1 MKHQQLTDENL
12 SVYYSVKN
20 LDRWLSIRLETLGN
34 IVVLSAA
41 FASIFLTRAGKLK
54 SGSAGWGLTQALSI
68 TGLLAW
74 CVRVLTDLET
84 QFMVSKI
91 FHSNWCIC
99 LIYLIPFITSSECY
113 EDP

>member
-41 FASIFLTRAGKLK
+41 VASIFLTRTGKLK
-54 SGSAGWGLTQALSI
+54 SGSAGWGLTQAL
-68 TGLLAW
+68 
-74 CVRVLTDLET
+74 R
-84 QFMVSKI
+84 
-91 FHSNWCIC
+91 
-99 LIYLIPFITSSECY
+99 
-113 EDP
+113 

>member
-91 FHSNWCIC
+91 FYSN
-99 LIYLIPFITSSECY
+99 
-113 EDP
+113 